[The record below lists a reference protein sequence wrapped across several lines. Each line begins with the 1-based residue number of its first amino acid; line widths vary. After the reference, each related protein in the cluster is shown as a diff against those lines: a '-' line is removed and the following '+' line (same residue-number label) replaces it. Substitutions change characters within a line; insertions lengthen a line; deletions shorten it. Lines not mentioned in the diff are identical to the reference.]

1 MRKIALFNRA
11 IPRPGSEVADGET
24 FADAYQLHLYA
35 VFNYCL
41 FRVQDREVAEDL
53 AADTFERAWQNR
65 HRYNPNRAAFQT
77 WLLTIARNII
87 IDWQRSQS
95 RRPLVR
101 LTDQQPSS
109 APLLDIHFE
118 ESDLHSRLRQLVRTL
133 EAQEQELIALKF
145 GAGLNN
151 REIAKIIDK
160 SETAVGSSLH
170 RAMQKLRMQWKELND

>member
-1 MRKIALFNRA
+1 MRKIALFNKA
-11 IPRPGSEVADGET
+11 ITRQSPEVANSET

-41 FRVQDREVAEDL
+41 FRVQDRDVAEDL

-65 HRYNPNRAAFQT
+65 GRYNPNRAAFQT
-77 WLLTIARNII
+77 WLLTIARNVVT
-87 IDWQRSQS
+87 DWQRSQA

-109 APLLDIHFE
+109 APLLEVRFE
-118 ESDLHSRLRQLVRTL
+118 ESELQGRLRQLVRTL
-133 EAQEQELIALKF
+133 EAHEQELIALKF

-151 REIAKIIDK
+151 REIAKIVDK

-170 RAMQKLRMQWKELND
+170 RAMKKLRAQWKELE

>member
-1 MRKIALFNRA
+1 MRKIALFNKA
-11 IPRPGSEVADGET
+11 ITRPGSEVADSET

-41 FRVQDREVAEDL
+41 FRVQDRDVAEDL

-65 HRYNPNRAAFQT
+65 HRYNPDRAAFQT
-77 WLLTIARNII
+77 WLLTIARNIVT
-87 IDWQRSQS
+87 DWQRSQT
-95 RRPLVR
+95 RRPLAR

-109 APLLDIHFE
+109 APLLEVRLE
-118 ESDLHSRLRQLVRTL
+118 ESEIQSRLRQLVQTL

-151 REIAKIIDK
+151 REIARVIDK

-170 RAMQKLRMQWKELND
+170 RAMKKLRAQWKELE